1 MHIVPEAGVAASEL
15 RLVKGSHRQGARHR
29 PGERVSGVG
38 SCALMGQK
46 NRSRHLP
53 ASERWLAGFPRTD
66 KDAHDA
72 GAQGGRRGVMV
83 TGLLAVLI
91 VGTLAG
97 SVEADRG
104 VGRYRTPDYPRYSRD
119 YYDGYGGGYGA
130 YGGCGGYRGY
140 AGCGGYDGCR
150 GYGPCGGYGGYGA
163 YGWSGR

>member
-46 NRSRHLP
+46 NRSRHL
-53 ASERWLAGFPRTD
+53 ATSERWLAGFPRTD

-72 GAQGGRRGVMV
+72 DAQGGRRGVMF

-119 YYDGYGGGYGA
+119 YYDGYGGGSCGHGGGGGGA
-130 YGGCGGYRGY
+130 RGRPLRGDAPHAGRGFGGVRG
-140 AGCGGYDGCR
+140 
-150 GYGPCGGYGGYGA
+150 
-163 YGWSGR
+163 